1 MLFQATVKEVVD
13 TVELVVKE
21 VVLEV
26 VSVVVLLL
34 TWERGDLETRLS
46 WVYRYTIYTYNHIYH
61 ILHHSIIVP
70 CLIPILLI
78 LNYR

>member
-1 MLFQATVKEVVD
+1 MRFQATVKEVVD

-46 WVYRYTIYTYNHIYH
+46 WVYRYTIYRYIY
-61 ILHHSIIVP
+61 IYIIYYIIVS
-70 CLIPILLI
+70 
-78 LNYR
+78 

>member
-46 WVYRYTIYTYNHIYH
+46 WVYRYTIYTYISY
-61 ILHHSIIVP
+61 ITS
-70 CLIPILLI
+70 
-78 LNYR
+78 

>member
-1 MLFQATVKEVVD
+1 MLFQATVKEVMD

-46 WVYRYTIYTYNHIYH
+46 WVYRYTTYIYIKYY
-61 ILHHSIIVP
+61 IIVS
-70 CLIPILLI
+70 
-78 LNYR
+78 